1 MRRCSA
7 SFKTSGGRC
16 EVENESMEFALL
28 AWRDE
33 GKWRVSQLSDEATSD
48 IGIVLDALRAQQVD
62 GGAIAM
68 LSVDDQFFILIRQI
82 GARMQMV
89 LSDVITALDYEIAA
103 EVLELLDLELP
114 AEDDADE
121 PAGDLNIFT
130 DLGLDAM
137 ELQFICDDDEMFPDE
152 QLEVIARRIGFGD
165 QFIEVIDKL

>member
-1 MRRCSA
+1 M
-7 SFKTSGGRC
+7 
-16 EVENESMEFALL
+16 ENESMEFALL

-33 GKWRVSQLSDEATSD
+33 GKWRASRLSDEATSD
-48 IGIVLDALRAQQVD
+48 IGVVLDALRAQQVD
-62 GGAIAM
+62 GGAVAM
-68 LSVDDQFFILIRQI
+68 LAVDDQFFILIRQI

-89 LSDVITALDYEIAA
+89 LSDVMTALDYEIAA

-152 QLEVIARRIGFGD
+152 QLEVIAKRIGFGD
-165 QFIEVIDKL
+165 QFIDLVDKL

>member
-1 MRRCSA
+1 M
-7 SFKTSGGRC
+7 
-16 EVENESMEFALL
+16 ENESMEFALL

-33 GKWRVSQLSDEATSD
+33 GKWRVSQLSDEAISD

-68 LSVDDQFFILIRQI
+68 LSVDDEFFILIRQI

-89 LSDVITALDYEIAA
+89 LSDVITSLDYEIAA